1 MDSKCQS
8 DFFHGPGDLNS
19 HFFGC
24 LKNSEQADF
33 LHRLTEGNRA
43 RIQNEELR
51 IARLRFIVERRQDI
65 EEGVLL
71 RRHKQAIRQ
80 WRERAGLKSHESF
93 AKKLPNGHA
102 SKVEIKGDDELEDDL
117 KPLKPAKPII
127 QLDGLNEDLDVSV
140 NMMFFKNSSPQT
152 LKEFLPEEFPEQNI
166 PLNRLLYDEDPERNP
181 LLRKCPEDTIRYFH
195 VPANDM
201 KWVEVSGFLGNHMPL
216 TDFFAIGACGLLL
229 WRFE

>member
-24 LKNSEQADF
+24 LRDSERAGF
-33 LHRLTEGNRA
+33 LCRLTEGNRA
-43 RIQNEELR
+43 RIRNEELR

-71 RRHKQAIRQ
+71 RRHKQAIRR
-80 WRERAGLKSHESF
+80 WRERAGLKSNESL
-93 AKKLPNGHA
+93 ANNRLSGGQS

-117 KPLKPAKPII
+117 KTSEPTRPRI
-127 QLDGLNEDLDVSV
+127 QLDDMNEDLDVSV
-140 NMMFFKNSSPQT
+140 NMMFFNNSTPQT
-152 LKEFLPEEFPEQNI
+152 LNEFLPEEFPDQKI

-201 KWVEVSGFLGNHMPL
+201 KWVEVS
-216 TDFFAIGACGLLL
+216 DF
-229 WRFE
+229 